1 MIRFLVDSSCDLNK
15 DYLEENNIRMVSLK
29 VNIDGKEYLDG
40 VDLDRNAFYE
50 ILTTSEVFPKTS
62 QPSPQ
67 SYVDF
72 FEEVKENGDECIC
85 IMLSSGLS
93 GTYQAAVL
101 AKDIVDYDKIH
112 VIDSKSVSCG
122 IQLLVEEAK
131 KMISEGKNV
140 NEIVDRLEELKKR
153 IRIYLSVDSLEYLY
167 RGGRLDKASYVIG
180 GLANIKPLIAVNE
193 EGKIDVIT
201 KVIGAVKVMRVMQ
214 ERIQADQPDT
224 NYPIYS
230 AYTSGT
236 NNVEKLEIK
245 LQRADITVNH
255 RIQLGPTI
263 GSHVGPEAFA
273 VVFIAK
279 ER

>member
-1 MIRFLVDSSCDLNK
+1 MIRFLVDSSSDLNR
-15 DYLEENNIRMVSLK
+15 DYLEENKITMASLK

-40 VDLDRNAFYE
+40 VDLDRNTFYQ

-67 SYVDF
+67 NLVDF

-101 AKDIVDYDKIH
+101 AKDIVDYDNIY
-112 VIDSKSVSCG
+112 VVDSKSVSCG
-122 IQLLVEEAK
+122 IQILVEEAR
-131 KMISEGKNV
+131 KMVAQGLSAL
-140 NEIVDRLEELKKR
+140 EIVEHLDELKKR
-153 IRIYLSVDSLEYLY
+153 IRIYLSVDTLEYLY

-214 ERIQADQPDT
+214 ERIQADQPDF

-236 NNVEKLEIK
+236 NNVEKLETK
-245 LQRADITVNH
+245 LERAEIMINH

-273 VVFIAK
+273 LVFIAK